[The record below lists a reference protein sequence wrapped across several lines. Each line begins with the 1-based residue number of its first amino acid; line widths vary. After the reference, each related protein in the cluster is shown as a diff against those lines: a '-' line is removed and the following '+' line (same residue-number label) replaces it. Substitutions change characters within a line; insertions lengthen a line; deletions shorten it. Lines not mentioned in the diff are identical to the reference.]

1 MTLHP
6 LALTDRAE
14 LTDLVSRLG
23 RWLDDGATGD
33 PAALF
38 ADDVRVST
46 PGGDST
52 GVAAI
57 VAQAQRNH
65 DAPTQHVIANV
76 LADVDGDAAHVTA
89 NMVVT
94 FADTETAA
102 APHRRDLRLRR
113 DPDRRRLALLV
124 DHRPPRVARRLSHV

>member
-1 MTLHP
+1 MTTDL
-6 LALTDRAE
+6 LSTLTDRAE

-23 RWLDDGATGD
+23 RWLDGGATGD

-57 VAQAQRNH
+57 VAQARRNH

-76 LADVDGDAAHVTA
+76 LADADGDAARVTA

-94 FADTETAA
+94 FADTETE
-102 APHRRDLRLRR
+102 LRR
-113 DPDRRRLALLV
+113 TGGTYAFDAIRTASGWRFSSITVRRVWREG
-124 DHRPPRVARRLSHV
+124 

>member
-1 MTLHP
+1 MTSTLS
-6 LALTDRAE
+6 LTDRAE

-33 PAALF
+33 PAVLF

-57 VAQAQRNH
+57 VDQAQRNH

-76 LADVDGDAAHVTA
+76 LADIDGDAAHVTA

-94 FADTETAA
+94 FADTETQ
-102 APHRRDLRLRR
+102 LRR
-113 DPDRRRLALLV
+113 TGGTYAFDATRTAAGWRFASITVRRVWREG
-124 DHRPPRVARRLSHV
+124 